1 MAEATMNMGGMPP
14 QLPPSGNSNPGDG
27 AAGAMPMATAN
38 TGLPVPMNNPST
50 PLTGVAG
57 GVMAFRGKV
66 EEVLQQPSIR
76 RSLPAIILLFV
87 LLIAFV
93 AYQGSQTVPYRAVM
107 PGMTENDKQAAM
119 EALKVGD
126 FKPKLDSS
134 TGQIMVAEP
143 RYYEA
148 RIYLAAQGIPKEAQP
163 IGMDSLKDRSSMTT
177 SQFMEQVNYNSAME
191 QELARSIMQISTIKT
206 ARVHLALPKQSVFVR
221 DRATP
226 KASVVV
232 TPHTGRGVSTPQVK
246 AIVNLISSSVPYL
259 TPQNV
264 SVVDDQGNLMTDE
277 NPVDAAMGLTVA
289 QMQHKMRTEESYRNR
304 VTELLAPV
312 VGENNIQSQV
322 NLTLDF
328 DTVETT
334 TEDFDNK
341 DKGVKPRSE
350 AMTTERKFKLDP
362 EGIPGALSNTP
373 PPDANLTVN
382 TDTNEKKP
390 LNNEITTT
398 KSTRNFEMDRAV
410 RHEKKSLGTI
420 SRLSVAVV
428 VAERPAPPPADGKP
442 LPPNAPKTI
451 PYTAEE
457 LDRMLNLVRSSV
469 GYNAERGDV
478 VTVAPARFESQI
490 NYKPE
495 QWYENSDI
503 QNFIKIAIAALVI
516 IVFLIAVVRPMV
528 KGPTIQQIMPPAL
541 PPVDENKL
549 AAEAAVAAAAAA
561 AAEAAA
567 AEEAA
572 KEAEAAAAEE
582 AAEGEGEEGE
592 GEEGEEG
599 EEGDE
604 DGEEEEEVEIQ
615 EGETLEELKARMQ
628 SMKPKKPTFSADML
642 DTANSY
648 DDKVALIRMLVSQE
662 SGRVAMVL
670 KNMVK
675 N

>member
-549 AAEAAVAAAAAA
+549 AAEAAAAAAAAA